1 MTKILSIITINLN
14 NAKGLKHTLESV
26 IPQLTSACEY
36 IVIDGD
42 STDGSQEI
50 IRANENFI
58 TYWISEKKG
67 GIYKDMNK
75 GILRATGDYCL
86 FLNSGDRLIENVL
99 PDALAECLGE
109 EIIYF
114 NTCLSY
120 GNDRFEEL
128 KYPEQLTMRSFFS
141 RTINHQS
148 TLIKR
153 DLFKK
158 FGMYNEDNT
167 IHSDYEFWIKSIIV
181 NNCTC
186 KYVDFPLAYYDMGG
200 RSSKPTEKTLL
211 EIDAIL
217 SRYIPKRILADYE
230 YWNQKEKEMTVLV
243 WYKENI
249 YLYRI
254 LVFFYKVIKNVKKT
268 LRSK

>member
-1 MTKILSIITINLN
+1 MTKLISIITINLN
-14 NAKGLKHTLESV
+14 NAEGLKRTFESV
-26 IPQLTSACEY
+26 IPQLTSSCEY

-50 IRANENFI
+50 IRANKRFI
-58 TYWISEKKG
+58 TYWTSEKKG
-67 GIYKDMNK
+67 GIYRDMNK
-75 GILRATGDYCL
+75 GIRQAVGEYCL
-86 FLNSGDRLIENVL
+86 LLNSGDRLIENVL
-99 PDALAECLGE
+99 PDALAECNGE

-120 GNDRFEEL
+120 GNNRFEEL
-128 KYPEQLTMRSFFS
+128 KYPEKLTMRSFFN

-153 DLFKK
+153 ELFEKY
-158 FGMYNEDNT
+158 GMYNEGNT

-181 NNCTC
+181 NTCTY
-186 KYVDFPLAYYDMGG
+186 KHVDFPLAYYDMGG
-200 RSSKPTEKTLL
+200 RSSKPTEKTRL

-217 SRYIPKRILADYE
+217 SRYIPKRILADYA
-230 YWNQKEKEMTVLV
+230 YWNQKENEMIVLA

-254 LVFFYKVIKNVKKT
+254 LVFFYKVIKNIKK
-268 LRSK
+268 LLGSK